1 MTDKREELE
10 GRYKA
15 FKPDE
20 WDGDDYD
27 ELIQDLFAALREMEI
42 DRDGKGLCIDHLKGE
57 NARLRAAYSEACRAA
72 YNEVVPDCGETMGVA
87 VYHAVKTVLRKAL
100 EDK

>member
-42 DRDGKGLCIDHLKGE
+42 DRDGKGLCVDHLQGE
-57 NARLRAAYSEACRAA
+57 NARLRDAIEKAPCLCPAQQGVCIR
-72 YNEVVPDCGETMGVA
+72 PDCW
-87 VYHAVKTVLRKAL
+87 KRKATQGY
-100 EDK
+100 

>member
-1 MTDKREELE
+1 MNLEQRIRQHYPREDHPSVFELL
-10 GRYKA
+10 
-15 FKPDE
+15 D
-20 WDGDDYD
+20 
-27 ELIQDLFAALREMEI
+27 
-42 DRDGKGLCIDHLKGE
+42 E